1 VPTVTALFRYPVKG
15 FTPEALTALEI
26 DADGRVRGDRV
37 LAFRFADAVTP
48 DSDGGLDHWP
58 KERGLSLMRFAS
70 LARLRT
76 TFDAAERRLRIHD
89 NEEGLVL
96 DTVLD
101 DEGRREAADAIGGWL
116 TRTADARLLRADGVM
131 PLHLIGDGL
140 TSRFQD
146 RARGYVSLHGA
157 ASVHAVANAAPVT
170 IDDRRFRS
178 NIVIGDSD
186 AWEELSWRGAL
197 RIGEMEFDIE
207 RPIGRCAAITVNPDT
222 GVRDARLLGL
232 LTKEFAQSEPTLGVL
247 LLPRHGGGTIR
258 VGDDVTPL

>member
-1 VPTVTALFRYPVKG
+1 MPTVTALFRYPVKG
-15 FTPEALTALEI
+15 FTPEALPALEI
-26 DADGRVRGDRV
+26 DAGGRVRGDRV

-48 DSDGGLDHWP
+48 DSEGGLDHWP

-89 NEEGLVL
+89 DEGLVL
-96 DTVLD
+96 DAPLD
-101 DEGRREAADAIGGWL
+101 DEGRREAADAIGGGL
-116 TRTADARLLRADGVM
+116 TRSPDARLLRADGVM
-131 PLHLIGDGL
+131 PLHLVGDGL

-157 ASVHAVANAAPVT
+157 ASVQAVVDAAPVA

-178 NIVIGDSD
+178 NIVVGDSD
-186 AWEELSWRGAL
+186 AWEELSWRGSL
-197 RIGEMEFDIE
+197 RIGEVEFDIE
-207 RPIGRCAAITVNPDT
+207 RPIGRCAAISVNPDT
-222 GVRDARLLGL
+222 GARDARLVGL

-247 LLPRHGGGTIR
+247 LLPRHGGGAIR

>member
-1 VPTVTALFRYPVKG
+1 MPTVTALFRYPVKG

-58 KERGLSLMRFAS
+58 KARGLSLMRFAS

-89 NEEGLVL
+89 DEGLVL
-96 DTVLD
+96 DAPLD

-116 TRTADARLLRADGVM
+116 TRSPDARLLRADGVM
-131 PLHLIGDGL
+131 PLHLVGDGL

-157 ASVHAVANAAPVT
+157 ASVQAVVDAAPVA

-178 NIVIGDSD
+178 NIVVGDSD
-186 AWEELSWRGAL
+186 AWEELSWRGSL
-197 RIGEMEFDIE
+197 RIGEVEFDIE
-207 RPIGRCAAITVNPDT
+207 RPIGRCAAISVNPDT
-222 GVRDARLLGL
+222 GARDARLVGL

-247 LLPRHGGGTIR
+247 LLPRHGGGAIR

>member
-1 VPTVTALFRYPVKG
+1 MPTVTALFRYPVKG

-48 DSDGGLDHWP
+48 HSDGGLDHWP

-89 NEEGLVL
+89 DEEGLVL

-101 DEGRREAADAIGGWL
+101 DEGRREAADAIG
-116 TRTADARLLRADGVM
+116 
-131 PLHLIGDGL
+131 GL

-157 ASVHAVANAAPVT
+157 ASVHAVANAAPVA

-178 NIVIGDSD
+178 NIVIGDTH
-186 AWEELSWRGAL
+186 AWEELSWRGSL
-197 RIGEMEFDIE
+197 RIGGMEFDIE

>member
-1 VPTVTALFRYPVKG
+1 MPTVTALFRYPVKG

-48 DSDGGLDHWP
+48 DSEGGLDHWP

-89 NEEGLVL
+89 DEGLVL
-96 DTVLD
+96 DAPLD

-116 TRTADARLLRADGVM
+116 TRSPDARLLRADGVM
-131 PLHLIGDGL
+131 PLHLVGDGL

-157 ASVHAVANAAPVT
+157 ASVQAVVDAAPVA

-178 NIVIGDSD
+178 NIVVGDSD
-186 AWEELSWRGAL
+186 AWEELSWRGSL
-197 RIGEMEFDIE
+197 RIGEVEFDIE
-207 RPIGRCAAITVNPDT
+207 RPIGRCAAISVNPDT
-222 GVRDARLLGL
+222 GARDARLVGL

-247 LLPRHGGGTIR
+247 LLPRHGGGAIR